1 MPFRYALDVDDGANA
16 GPPRVA
22 GGRRRGGGVVAVDQQ
37 HATGAHGGRGDVV
50 GPQLEPRIAGPEHRS
65 LAGPLVDED
74 HRHPVPRIGGHAAR
88 TDVDPFVGEAR
99 PSPPAVLV
107 VAEAADVPGAPAE
120 PRARHHGARRLA
132 ARRVRLPPDRL
143 LGVGLRKALEHDQQV
158 GHVEAEPDH
167 VEGTAVC
174 WREPERHPH
183 GRIVHPAP
191 DRSRIFPRTMSTM
204 KVTLSIDDRIV
215 AEARRIAAGRGIS
228 LDQLACDLL
237 NELTRLDEMETV
249 VAQLDALWDE
259 EDYRSEGRWT
269 REELRRLRAG
279 RDGSLR

>member
-1 MPFRYALDVDDGANA
+1 
-16 GPPRVA
+16 
-22 GGRRRGGGVVAVDQQ
+22 
-37 HATGAHGGRGDVV
+37 
-50 GPQLEPRIAGPEHRS
+50 
-65 LAGPLVDED
+65 
-74 HRHPVPRIGGHAAR
+74 
-88 TDVDPFVGEAR
+88 
-99 PSPPAVLV
+99 
-107 VAEAADVPGAPAE
+107 
-120 PRARHHGARRLA
+120 
-132 ARRVRLPPDRL
+132 
-143 LGVGLRKALEHDQQV
+143 
-158 GHVEAEPDH
+158 
-167 VEGTAVC
+167 
-174 WREPERHPH
+174 
-183 GRIVHPAP
+183 
-191 DRSRIFPRTMSTM
+191 MSTM